1 MENDGSVI
9 ELSMKIQKILK
20 RWKKE
25 ARTTRVIQYRYRKGM
40 LTVYSSQPGWLIG
53 KGGVLVDKYR
63 EILEKEVYDFKD
75 LEFVETEY
83 YLV

>member
-1 MENDGSVI
+1 M
-9 ELSMKIQKILK
+9 SMKIQKILK

>member
-1 MENDGSVI
+1 
-9 ELSMKIQKILK
+9 MKIQKILK

-40 LTVYSSQPGWLIG
+40 LTIYSSQPGWLIG

-83 YLV
+83 YWV